1 MRGEVFV
8 ERTMI
13 WRNVGR
19 MGLFMY
25 ADGYAV
31 TIPPFFS
38 CSLIVS
44 LSAEGEGR
52 GGRILSSG
60 APRDLR
66 TMEVGGQIRH
76 NFRPQDSQAA
86 ALFSSPWGPATGG
99 ASQGHAS
106 TSTAGAMLHNKATSG
121 RKLHRRPA

>member
-8 ERTMI
+8 ERTI
-13 WRNVGR
+13 VGRNAGR

-31 TIPPFFS
+31 TIPLFFFVFPDRL
-38 CSLIVS
+38 SLCR
-44 LSAEGEGR
+44 GGR
-52 GGRILSSG
+52 SWGRILSSG

-76 NFRPQDSQAA
+76 NF
-86 ALFSSPWGPATGG
+86 
-99 ASQGHAS
+99 
-106 TSTAGAMLHNKATSG
+106 
-121 RKLHRRPA
+121 